1 MTAGNRAG
9 KAFAAAA
16 LLFAADSARA
26 LSIDVATAVRMS
38 LDRSADLLSLEDQV
52 SAAVFSLKLGLRD
65 YFPQLSLGY
74 IDSTNIVTGGPDASS
89 IQWTVTVRQPL
100 FDGGRSRRQR
110 RLAEADILLQRRAIK
125 DKKREI
131 IEAVD
136 SAYHRVLMLE
146 RKLAL
151 QKDTLAI
158 TDQELEIARAQY
170 GLGSIREIDLMESE
184 LQRSSLDISI
194 LSSEA
199 DLEESEFNLRQLLG
213 LRSDAALV
221 LVDDFDAGY
230 GGMDL
235 PADPRLLEALVL
247 EGNLELGQ
255 RQAEL
260 RRKLAAI
267 IEAKAWYLP
276 KVSLEGSLSLSG
288 GRYPLQSASMNG
300 KLMFEIPA
308 PTTPL
313 SFSVSMGG
321 STNKQRANG
330 SSVDLNPLQEISSF
344 AEIAEAAKEYGIMR
358 QRIDDMGGALVFQVK
373 KGVATY
379 IKDKIS
385 LELQR
390 GDLGLRRKTAEI
402 QKRLLEIGGATR
414 VDYLKT
420 LNQRAEEESA
430 ILESVLKLRQSER
443 ALERLLGL
451 DTGELERVRASIAAT
466 RN

>member
-1 MTAGNRAG
+1 
-9 KAFAAAA
+9 
-16 LLFAADSARA
+16 
-26 LSIDVATAVRMS
+26 
-38 LDRSADLLSLEDQV
+38 
-52 SAAVFSLKLGLRD
+52 
-65 YFPQLSLGY
+65 
-74 IDSTNIVTGGPDASS
+74 
-89 IQWTVTVRQPL
+89 
-100 FDGGRSRRQR
+100 
-110 RLAEADILLQRRAIK
+110 
-125 DKKREI
+125 
-131 IEAVD
+131 
-136 SAYHRVLMLE
+136 
-146 RKLAL
+146 
-151 QKDTLAI
+151 
-158 TDQELEIARAQY
+158 
-170 GLGSIREIDLMESE
+170 
-184 LQRSSLDISI
+184 
-194 LSSEA
+194 
-199 DLEESEFNLRQLLG
+199 
-213 LRSDAALV
+213 
-221 LVDDFDAGY
+221 
-230 GGMDL
+230 
-235 PADPRLLEALVL
+235 
-247 EGNLELGQ
+247 
-255 RQAEL
+255 
-260 RRKLAAI
+260 
-267 IEAKAWYLP
+267 
-276 KVSLEGSLSLSG
+276 
-288 GRYPLQSASMNG
+288 MNG